1 MEIVLIV
8 FAFLILFCIYCFN
21 IMSRN
26 LTHERVMEERLNSI
40 TSDSL
45 FNYDTN
51 DYSIQFYHNE
61 DNSQF
66 ELLLVRT
73 QEMASDFNVVY
84 KFNASEL
91 RKVELYE
98 DNTCAMSVGRAVV
111 GGALFG
117 TAGAIVGGSSGKN
130 KIDNLTMII
139 YTKNIN
145 KPQIT
150 VPIITSRTSKNSS
163 IYIRAIQF
171 ARNVMGALEIVIEE
185 NKEN

>member
-1 MEIVLIV
+1 MLLFYLIAIVIFFVLVFQGQVKQKQENEEKVEQIVEEYKNSELQKLFVFECYGNNLIFFRNKDNTVFEI
-8 FAFLILFCIYCFN
+8 YREHNQN
-21 IMSRN
+21 I
-26 LTHERVMEERLNSI
+26 
-40 TSDSL
+40 
-45 FNYDTN
+45 
-51 DYSIQFYHNE
+51 
-61 DNSQF
+61 
-66 ELLLVRT
+66 
-73 QEMASDFNVVY
+73 

-130 KIDNLTMII
+130 KIEKLTMVI
-139 YTKNIN
+139 YTNNLKE
-145 KPQIT
+145 PQFSI
-150 VPIITSRTSKNSS
+150 PIIISKTSKDSTFYTN
-163 IYIRAIQF
+163 AIQF

>member
-8 FAFLILFCIYCFN
+8 FVFLILFCIYCFN

-26 LTHERVMEERLNSI
+26 LTHDRVMGERLNSI
-40 TSDSL
+40 TSDLL
-45 FNYDTN
+45 FNYDVN
-51 DYSIQFYHNE
+51 DYSIQLYHNE

-66 ELLLVRT
+66 ELLLVKT

-84 KFNASEL
+84 KFNSNEL
-91 RKVELYE
+91 RKIELFE

-130 KIDNLTMII
+130 KIDNLTMVI
-139 YTKNIN
+139 YTKNLRQ
-145 KPQIT
+145 PQIT
-150 VPIITSRTSKNSS
+150 VPIITNRTSKESS

>member
-1 MEIVLIV
+1 MTFVFIVLAIFV
-8 FAFLILFCIYCFN
+8 LLIIFFGKSNNNQLEN
-21 IMSRN
+21 D
-26 LTHERVMEERLNSI
+26 LHEQ
-40 TSDSL
+40 
-45 FNYDTN
+45 Y
-51 DYSIQFYHNE
+51 YSKLGK
-61 DNSQF
+61 
-66 ELLLVRT
+66 ELL
-73 QEMASDFNVVY
+73 Y
-84 KFNASEL
+84 KFENIKFYTNQDKTRFEIILSNNNLISIDTCSL

-130 KIDNLTMII
+130 KIDNLTMVI
-139 YTKNIN
+139 YTKNLRQ
-145 KPQIT
+145 PQIT
-150 VPIITSRTSKNSS
+150 VPLITNRTSKESS